1 MEDLANMFEKLGF
14 SDKEAQVYEALY
26 QRGAN
31 SVSTLASITGVKR
44 TSVYDIAKELLA
56 RGLIISFQQGGT
68 TYFAIDDVKK
78 LYLDQKEK
86 LNFAEKIIENLKLG
100 GLGDNGMQVTYYK
113 GREGYREMYEDIL
126 RYNPEELLGI
136 MNIDNFYLGIDA
148 EREAQWTKERYRRG
162 IKVRLILQDSK
173 IAREMKQVSPQI
185 NREIRI
191 IPSNKFPFQSSSF
204 IYKNFVTFFHT
215 NNDVFTGVRIQHP
228 EFYRLQMEIFEMGWA
243 LLSKG

>member
-1 MEDLANMFEKLGF
+1 MKDLIQMFEKLGF

-56 RGLIISFQQGGT
+56 RGLIITFQQGGT
-68 TYFAIDDVKK
+68 TYFAVDDVKK

-86 LNFAEKIIENLKLG
+86 LHFAEKIIENLKSG

-113 GREGYREMYEDIL
+113 GQEGYREMYEDIL
-126 RYNPEELLGI
+126 RYSPNELLGM
-136 MNIDNFYLGIDA
+136 MNIDNFYIGIDE
-148 EREAQWTKERYRRG
+148 EREKQWTKERHQKG

-173 IAREMKQVSPQI
+173 IAREMKQVSSEI
-185 NREIRI
+185 NREVRI
-191 IPSNKFPFQSSSF
+191 IPAKKFLFQSSSF
-204 IYKNFVTFFHT
+204 IYKNYVTFFHT
-215 NNDVFTGVRIQHP
+215 NNDVFTGIRIQHP
-228 EFYRLQMEIFEMGWA
+228 EFYRLQMEMFEMAWSF
-243 LLSKG
+243 LS

>member
-1 MEDLANMFEKLGF
+1 MKDLVQMFEKIGF
-14 SDKEAQVYEALY
+14 SDKEAQVYAMLY

-31 SVSTLASITGVKR
+31 SVSTLAKVTGVKR

-56 RGLIISFQQGGT
+56 RGLIITFQQGGT

-126 RYNPEELLGI
+126 QYSPKELLGM
-136 MNIDNFYLGIDA
+136 MNIDNFYIGIDE
-148 EREAQWTKERYRRG
+148 EREAQWTKERHQKG

-173 IAREMKQVSPQI
+173 IAREMKQVSPKI
-185 NREIRI
+185 NREIKI
-191 IPSNKFPFQSSSF
+191 IPAKKFPFQSSSF
-204 IYKNFVTFFHT
+204 IYENYVTFFHT
-215 NNDVFTGVRIQHP
+215 HNDVFTGVRIQHP
-228 EFYRLQMEIFEMGWA
+228 EFYRLQMEMFEMAWSFLA
-243 LLSKG
+243 